1 MPQFTVPLLIFL
13 CQLILDFF
21 SNHQFIVFFFIK
33 WLSWEHILK
42 QWLIEFQS
50 SLSSVSQNF
59 SLPAFQEMKSSMFFF
74 SFELRRACRS
84 IVGALSYPLAY
95 KNLIAVSSSSSARLN
110 GYSNTH
116 CRYGNIWWHLEN
128 VQCTAWMNIKLFY
141 KHILVDCND
150 LYLIVY
156 FQYQFCTTVRKSC
169 FLNVSDRWFC
179 DWMNSFK

>member
-74 SFELRRACRS
+74 FIWIKTCLSEHCWCPVLSISLQKPYCGVKLIKCKTEWIFKHSLSLWQHLVAFRKRAVHS
-84 IVGALSYPLAY
+84 LDEY
-95 KNLIAVSSSSSARLN
+95 
-110 GYSNTH
+110 
-116 CRYGNIWWHLEN
+116 
-128 VQCTAWMNIKLFY
+128 
-141 KHILVDCND
+141 
-150 LYLIVY
+150 
-156 FQYQFCTTVRKSC
+156 
-169 FLNVSDRWFC
+169 
-179 DWMNSFK
+179 